1 MYLEIDNFGF
11 TVQVES
17 GPTIVQA
24 GIDDPVVS
32 LFICPTLIIIEPSF
46 AYVLTLKKI
55 SYVAI
60 TSLSERTWS
69 TH

>member
-11 TVQVES
+11 IVQVES

-24 GIDDPVVS
+24 RIDDPVVS

-46 AYVLTLKKI
+46 ADVLALEKTI

-60 TSLSERTWS
+60 ASL
-69 TH
+69 

>member
-46 AYVLTLKKI
+46 AHVLTLKKKI
-55 SYVAI
+55 SFVAI
-60 TSLSERTWS
+60 TIS
-69 TH
+69 